1 MFSNIS
7 GVILAGGTNTR
18 FDGRIKANLIID
30 GRTIISRITDI
41 FSQLF
46 SEIIIVTNTPEEFG
60 EYNRYKIVSDQFMMA
75 GPLGGIHAA
84 MLSSTSEAVFVVAGD
99 MPMLEK
105 NLIISQ
111 VEYFQNN
118 KCDVLIPSVNQNIEP
133 LHAIYNMSVQKR
145 LEEYLNGD
153 FGYAVRD
160 FFISV
165 DVNYMQ
171 LENSERIKNAFT
183 NINSP
188 SDILMVEKILGIL

>member
-41 FSQLF
+41 LSQVF

-60 EYNRYKIVSDQFMMA
+60 EYNRYKIVSDQFRMV

-84 MLSSTSEAVFVVAGD
+84 MMASTNEAMFVVAGD
-99 MPMLEK
+99 MPLLEK
-105 NLIISQ
+105 SLIISQ

-118 KCDVLIPSVNQNIEP
+118 KCNVLIPSVNQNIEP
-133 LHAIYNMSVQKR
+133 LHAIYNISILKR

-160 FFISV
+160 FFNSV

-171 LENSERIKNAFT
+171 LEDSERIKNAFI

>member
-41 FSQLF
+41 FSHVF

-60 EYNRYKIVSDQFMMA
+60 EYNRYKIVSDQFRMVC
-75 GPLGGIHAA
+75 PLGGIHAA
-84 MLSSTSEAVFVVAGD
+84 LIASTSEALFVVAGD
-99 MPMLEK
+99 MPLLEK
-105 NLIISQ
+105 SLIVRQI
-111 VEYFQNN
+111 EYFQNN
-118 KCDVLIPSVNQNIEP
+118 RCDVLIPAVSQNIEP
-133 LHAIYNMSVQKR
+133 LHAIYNISILKR
-145 LEEYLNGD
+145 LEEFLAGD
-153 FGYAVRD
+153 YGYAVRE
-160 FFISV
+160 FLMNV

-171 LENSERIKNAFT
+171 LEDSEKIKKAIT
-183 NINSP
+183 NKNSP